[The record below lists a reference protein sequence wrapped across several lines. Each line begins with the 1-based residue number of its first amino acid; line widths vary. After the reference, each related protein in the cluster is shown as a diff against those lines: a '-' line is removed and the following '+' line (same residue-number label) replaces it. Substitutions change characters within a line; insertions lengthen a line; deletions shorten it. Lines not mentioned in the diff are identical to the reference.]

1 MPNLLAIDNGTQSVK
16 AILFDPRGNLL
27 AKSQVPFEPYFSD
40 VPGWAEQHPHVFWDA
55 VCQACQGPLAAGRCR
70 QIQHCCRMR
79 SPPSA
84 PP

>member
-40 VPGWAEQHPHVFWDA
+40 VPGWAGA
-55 VCQACQGPLAAGRCR
+55 
-70 QIQHCCRMR
+70 
-79 SPPSA
+79 A
-84 PP
+84 PPRLLGRRLSGLSRALGTGRR